1 MTSIIVKVLPRPET
15 EETIF
20 LRGIDDATAISV
32 MSEAMQSPADV
43 SAGGHV
49 PSEGTYLVSKASDPQ
64 SPRGA
69 TAWSNCCSGMRACS
83 AKGSRLRCGAASVD
97 VKPFWSLHE
106 QRVWRLSVTPTEG
119 ARIAAAITEKTRC
132 RPFL

>member
-43 SAGGHV
+43 SAAAHV
-49 PSEGTYLVSKASDPQ
+49 PSEGTYLRLEGIGPSVAARRDRLVKLLQRDAGVLGE
-64 SPRGA
+64 RE
-69 TAWSNCCSGMRACS
+69 S
-83 AKGSRLRCGAASVD
+83 AKV
-97 VKPFWSLHE
+97 WSGI
-106 QRVWRLSVTPTEG
+106 R
-119 ARIAAAITEKTRC
+119 
-132 RPFL
+132 